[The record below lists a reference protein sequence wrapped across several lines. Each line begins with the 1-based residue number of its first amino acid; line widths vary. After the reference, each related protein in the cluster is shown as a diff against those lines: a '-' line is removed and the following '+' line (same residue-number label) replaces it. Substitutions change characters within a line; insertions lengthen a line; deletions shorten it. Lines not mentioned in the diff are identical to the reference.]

1 VHARELF
8 DLTGRTAIVTG
19 GAAGLGLQLAEAL
32 GEAGAQLVLCA
43 RNEDRCVEA
52 AARFSQR
59 GIRTVGL
66 GCDVREPAQ
75 VQAVVDRTLSEFG
88 QVDVVVNNA
97 GTSWGAT
104 PEGLPLDAWRKVLEV
119 NLTGTFLV
127 SQAVG
132 RAMIA
137 RGEGGKIVNLS
148 SIAAFRGLDPAEMDS
163 LPYNASK
170 GGVVA
175 LTVDLAV
182 KWARHGIS
190 VNGIAP
196 GWFPTDMSHVVLER
210 AQDAFTSRI
219 PLGRLGGPDD
229 LKGAVVFLASRAS
242 DYVTGVTLAV
252 DGGLLATW

>member
-1 VHARELF
+1 A
-8 DLTGRTAIVTG
+8 
-19 GAAGLGLQLAEAL
+19 
-32 GEAGAQLVLCA
+32 
-43 RNEDRCVEA
+43 
-52 AARFSQR
+52 
-59 GIRTVGL
+59 
-66 GCDVREPAQ
+66 
-75 VQAVVDRTLSEFG
+75 
-88 QVDVVVNNA
+88 
-97 GTSWGAT
+97 AT
-104 PEGLPLDAWRKVLEV
+104 PEDVPLDAWRKVLEV

-182 KWARHGIS
+182 KWARHGIC
-190 VNGIAP
+190 VNAIAP
-196 GWFPTDMSHVVLER
+196 GWFPTEMSHVLLER
-210 AQDAFTSRI
+210 SQDAFTSRI